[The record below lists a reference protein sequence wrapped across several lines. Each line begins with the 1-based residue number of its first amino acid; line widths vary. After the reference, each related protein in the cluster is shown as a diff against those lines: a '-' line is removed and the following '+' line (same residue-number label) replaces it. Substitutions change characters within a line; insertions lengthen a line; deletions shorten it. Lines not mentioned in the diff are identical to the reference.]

1 MPSWAILLSMAV
13 LYLLVKGILERS
25 SRRRDVLNQVEG
37 GIAAPEVVHSAT
49 ETGRMD
55 GFDDLAEFAH
65 VLEHHVFRELD
76 FNVLRRRAAPLA
88 NFDVA
93 LQEKGI

>member
-1 MPSWAILLSMAV
+1 MVM
-13 LYLLVKGILERS
+13 LYLLVKDILEGS
-25 SRRRDVLNQVEG
+25 SRRRDVLNQIEG
-37 GIAAPEVVHSAT
+37 GTAAPEAVHSAT

-55 GFDDLAEFAH
+55 GVGDLAGFAH
-65 VLEHHVFRELD
+65 IPEHHVFRELD
-76 FNVLRRRAAPLA
+76 LNVLQWRAAPLA

>member
-1 MPSWAILLSMAV
+1 MPSRAILLSMAV

-49 ETGRMD
+49 GTGRMD
-55 GFDDLAEFAH
+55 GVDDLAEFAH

-88 NFDVA
+88 DFDMA